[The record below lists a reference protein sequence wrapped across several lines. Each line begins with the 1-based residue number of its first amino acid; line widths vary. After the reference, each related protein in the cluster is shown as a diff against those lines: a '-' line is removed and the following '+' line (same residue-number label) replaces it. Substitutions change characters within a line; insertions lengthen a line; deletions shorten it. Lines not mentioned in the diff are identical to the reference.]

1 MLKRLAGNTVLNIA
15 SYVVR
20 IAVSFVLTPIL
31 IGRLGRESY
40 GVWVL
45 GNSLV
50 IAGALSILDL
60 GISGAVVRF
69 VAAAAARDDRRE
81 VSSVINGAL
90 LAYFIIGIVACSVV
104 HAIRIYWFV
113 RVFAVPPSQAPAA
126 NALLAIL
133 AWQLL
138 LTFPAIALAGTI
150 EGLQRYDLL
159 RVLDIGQ
166 SLVFAVFAGIIVSV
180 SPNVVWLGWL
190 LFGLSAARSATAF
203 VLLRKVCATWSISAG
218 TSAATLRKIFVFSA
232 QLLGVRVNA
241 LVYNNID
248 KMIIGI
254 LLSSTV
260 LADYDVVYRLY
271 ALGLV
276 SLSFVSQLVVP
287 AASDLDARGDT
298 ERLTRLKFWATK
310 MTVAI
315 CCPVAV
321 TTMIL
326 AEPILRYWIGPAF
339 VQNVLAVRLFVGYLV
354 LWALVP
360 VGYNILIGTGR
371 VFQLLWVQIPTTILN
386 LALSI
391 LLAPTLGI
399 VGVII
404 GTVVGNA
411 VAFCFYV
418 PMFFGTT
425 AAELGRFFR
434 NVIARSYI
442 WVAVSGV
449 ALAGLVWRRPPQ
461 SLAETGVMWACSI
474 GLFWSLYLL
483 FGTDDDERRALNG
496 LTGGRLARVPVLGG
510 WFLRRA
516 AMSG

>member
-20 IAVSFVLTPIL
+20 IAVSFVLTPVL
-31 IGRLGRESY
+31 IGGLGRESY

-45 GNSLV
+45 GSSLV
-50 IAGALSILDL
+50 IAGVMSMLDL

-69 VAAAAARDDRRE
+69 VAAATARDDRRE

-90 LAYFIIGIVACSVV
+90 VAYLIIGIAACSIV
-104 HAIRIYWFV
+104 HVIRIYWFA
-113 RVFAVPPSQAPAA
+113 RVFAVPLSQALAA

-138 LTFPAIALAGTI
+138 FEFPAIALAGAI

-190 LFGLSAARSATAF
+190 LFGLTAVRSAAAF
-203 VLLRKVCATWSISAG
+203 VLLRKVCATWSISSG

-241 LVYNNID
+241 LIYNNID

-298 ERLTRLKFWATK
+298 ERLTRVKFWATK

-326 AEPILRYWIGPAF
+326 AKPILRYWIGPAF
-339 VQNVLAVRLFVGYLV
+339 VQNALAVRLFVGYLL

-371 VFQLLWVQIPTTILN
+371 VFQLLRVQIPTTILN

-391 LLAPTLGI
+391 KLAPTLGI

-404 GTVVGNA
+404 GTVVANA

-418 PMFFGTT
+418 PMFFET
-425 AAELGRFFR
+425 ATERRRLVRD
-434 NVIARSYI
+434 VIARSYS
-442 WVAVSGV
+442 WVAVSAMLLMCV
-449 ALAGLVWRRPPQ
+449 MLVRPPQ
-461 SLAETGVMWACSI
+461 SLAETGAFWVGTVAVFWA
-474 GLFWSLYLL
+474 LYLP
-483 FGTDDDERRALNG
+483 FGTDPIERHALNA
-496 LTGGRLARVPVLGG
+496 LTGGQLARVLGG
-510 WFLRRA
+510 RFLGEANVGR
-516 AMSG
+516 